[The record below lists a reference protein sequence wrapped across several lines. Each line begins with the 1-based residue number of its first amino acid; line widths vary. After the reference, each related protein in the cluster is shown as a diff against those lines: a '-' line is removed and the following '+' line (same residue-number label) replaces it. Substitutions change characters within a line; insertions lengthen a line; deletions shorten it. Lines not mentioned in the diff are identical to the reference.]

1 MRRPLLLL
9 VALGAAAAAVAAA
22 CNLTN
27 ATFTLECAAPDSS
40 SYIKVANGSDS
51 LNLHCFQKAN
61 P

>member
-1 MRRPLLLL
+1 MKRLLLL
-9 VALGAAAAAVAAA
+9 VTTLGGAAAAAA
-22 CNLTN
+22 CNLSN

>member
-1 MRRPLLLL
+1 MKRLLLL
-9 VALGAAAAAVAAA
+9 LTTLGGTAAGAA
-22 CNLTN
+22 CNLSN

>member
-1 MRRPLLLL
+1 MRRLLLLL
-9 VALGAAAAAVAAA
+9 VTLGAAAVAA
-22 CNLTN
+22 CNLTS

>member
-1 MRRPLLLL
+1 MKRLLLL
-9 VALGAAAAAVAAA
+9 LTTLGGAAAVAA
-22 CNLTN
+22 CNLTS

>member
-1 MRRPLLLL
+1 MRRLLLLL
-9 VALGAAAAAVAAA
+9 VTVGAAAVAAA
-22 CNLTN
+22 CNLTS

-40 SYIKVANGSDS
+40 SYIKIANGSDS

>member
-1 MRRPLLLL
+1 MKRLLLL
-9 VALGAAAAAVAAA
+9 VTTLSGAAAAAA
-22 CNLTN
+22 CNLSN

>member
-1 MRRPLLLL
+1 MKRLLLL
-9 VALGAAAAAVAAA
+9 LIPLGAAAAAAGA
-22 CNLTN
+22 CNLTS

-51 LNLHCFQKAN
+51 LSLHCFQKAN

>member
-1 MRRPLLLL
+1 MKRLLLL
-9 VALGAAAAAVAAA
+9 VIALGAAAVAA
-22 CNLTN
+22 CNLTS

-40 SYIKVANGSDS
+40 SYIRVANGSDS

>member
-1 MRRPLLLL
+1 MKRLLLL
-9 VALGAAAAAVAAA
+9 VITLGAAAVAA
-22 CNLTN
+22 CNLTS

-51 LNLHCFQKAN
+51 LNLHCFQKAT

>member
-1 MRRPLLLL
+1 MRRLLLLL
-9 VALGAAAAAVAAA
+9 VTVGAAAVAA

>member
-1 MRRPLLLL
+1 MKRLLLL
-9 VALGAAAAAVAAA
+9 LITLGAAAVAA

-51 LNLHCFQKAN
+51 LNLRCFQKAN

>member
-1 MRRPLLLL
+1 MKRLLLL
-9 VALGAAAAAVAAA
+9 VMTLGAAAVAA
-22 CNLTN
+22 CNLTS

>member
-1 MRRPLLLL
+1 MRRLLLL
-9 VALGAAAAAVAAA
+9 LIALGAAAVAA

-40 SYIKVANGSDS
+40 SYIKIANGSDS

>member
-1 MRRPLLLL
+1 MRRLLLLL
-9 VALGAAAAAVAAA
+9 VTVGAAAVAA

-40 SYIKVANGSDS
+40 SYIKIANGSDS

>member
-1 MRRPLLLL
+1 MKRLLLL
-9 VALGAAAAAVAAA
+9 LTTFGGAAAGAA
-22 CNLTN
+22 CNLSN

-51 LNLHCFQKAN
+51 LNLHCFQKAS

>member
-1 MRRPLLLL
+1 MKRLLLL
-9 VALGAAAAAVAAA
+9 LTTLGVAAIA
-22 CNLTN
+22 AWNLTN

>member
-1 MRRPLLLL
+1 MKRLLLL
-9 VALGAAAAAVAAA
+9 LTTLGVAAVAA
-22 CNLTN
+22 CNLSN

-51 LNLHCFQKAN
+51 LNLHCFQKAT

>member
-1 MRRPLLLL
+1 MRRLLLLL
-9 VALGAAAAAVAAA
+9 VTLGAAAVAAY
-22 CNLTN
+22 NLTS

>member
-1 MRRPLLLL
+1 MKRLLLL
-9 VALGAAAAAVAAA
+9 LTTLGGAAAAAAA
-22 CNLTN
+22 CNLTS

>member
-1 MRRPLLLL
+1 MKRLLLL
-9 VALGAAAAAVAAA
+9 VMTLGTAAGAA
-22 CNLTN
+22 CNLTS

-51 LNLHCFQKAN
+51 VSLHCFQKAN